1 MITTAEFKT
10 GLTIEFDGNIYQ
22 IIEFMH
28 VKPGKGA
35 AFVRSKLKNLRT
47 GATID
52 YTFPAGVKVEKAQID
67 KINVQFLYVDGN
79 SYVFMDTDSYDQIS
93 LDRAQILYETKF
105 LYEGLKVQL
114 MMYNQSEVL
123 GVILPDKI
131 VLEVTE
137 TEPGVRGDTKTT
149 ANKDAIL
156 ETGLLVKV
164 PLFIETGDRL
174 VISTADGSYVSR
186 EK

>member
-1 MITTAEFKT
+1 MITTADFKT
-10 GLTIEFDGNIYQ
+10 GLTIEFEGNIYQ

-28 VKPGKGA
+28 VKPGKGG
-35 AFVRSKLKNLRT
+35 AFVRSKLKNLRS

-52 YTFPAGVKVEKAQID
+52 YTFTAGVKVEKAQID
-67 KINVQFLYVDGN
+67 KINVQFLYKDGS
-79 SYVFMDTDSYDQIS
+79 SYIFMDTDSYDQIS
-93 LDRAQILYETKF
+93 LDVSQIEYEIKF
-105 LYEGLKVQL
+105 LYEGLSVQL
-114 MMYNQSEVL
+114 MIYNHSEVL

-137 TEPGVRGDTKTT
+137 TEPGVRGDTKTS

-164 PLFIETGDRL
+164 PLFIEIGDKL

-186 EK
+186 DK